1 MSERLTDRTVTKLAK
16 PATGNII
23 HFDTEVGGLG
33 VRITAAGAR
42 AFVLCYRNRA
52 GRQRRLT
59 IGSFGEWTVGAARA
73 EAKELKRQIDAG
85 GDPLGEK
92 VADRDAPTM
101 AELCQRFAA
110 EHLSRKRA
118 TTQRHY
124 SGLIE
129 RIILPK
135 LGALKVN
142 EIMFTHIDA
151 LHRKITAG
159 GAPYQANRA
168 VAVLS
173 KMFNMVI
180 KLGWR
185 TDNPAKGIERNHEDR
200 RERFL
205 SADELTRLG
214 EALDNHPDRQAA
226 AIIALLLLTGARKG
240 EMLAMRWQDL
250 DLDTGTWTKPSAHTK
265 QARIHRVPLSE
276 PARALLTKLRAET
289 AGDVEH
295 VFPGRLSGHRME
307 IEKRWRQICKAA
319 RIKGL
324 RIHDL
329 RHSYASILVSAGYS
343 LPVIGRLLGHTQA
356 QTTHRYAH
364 LTDDPLR
371 RATEQAGALI
381 TNGK

>member
-23 HFDTEVGGLG
+23 HFDAEVGGFG

-42 AFVLCYRNRA
+42 AFVLCYRTRA

-59 IGSFGEWTVGAARA
+59 IGGVGEWTVGAARA

-101 AELCQRFAA
+101 ADLCQRFSE
-110 EHLSRKRA
+110 EHLPKKRQ

-124 SGLIE
+124 AGVIDKLIV
-129 RIILPK
+129 PH
-135 LGALKVN
+135 LGARKVN
-142 EIMFTHIDA
+142 EITFTHVDA
-151 LHRKITAG
+151 MHRKITAA
-159 GAPYQANRA
+159 APYQANRA

-173 KMFNMVI
+173 KMMFNIAI
-180 KLGWR
+180 KLCLR
-185 TDNPAKGIERNHEDR
+185 TDNPAKGIERNHEDK

-214 EALDNHPDRQAA
+214 EALDKHPDRQAA
-226 AIIALLLLTGARKG
+226 AIVALLLLTGSRKS
-240 EMLAMRWQDL
+240 ETLAMRWQDL

-265 QARIHRVPLSE
+265 QKKIHRVPLSE

-295 VFPGRLSGHRME
+295 VFPGRLSGHRIE
-307 IEKRWRQICKAA
+307 IEKRWQQICKEA
-319 RIKGL
+319 RIEGL

-329 RHSYASILVSAGYS
+329 RHSFASILVSAGYS

-364 LTDDPLR
+364 LQDDPLR
-371 RATEQAGALI
+371 LATEKAGALI